1 MRVLVTGA
9 SGHVGGAVVRAL
21 HAAGMTV
28 AAAAR
33 SPLAGL
39 PPEVQPARADLGGPF
54 AETLRPALA
63 GCDAV
68 VHCAAALPP
77 APDDEIAAVN
87 TAATRQLV
95 ALARECGAGQVLFL
109 SSMSLLRRPLELPVT
124 EAHPVAPETAYARS
138 KRDGETA
145 VLTGEAGLTGTVFRI
160 TSPVGPG
167 LRRGTLFSRFVR
179 AAAAGEPLTL
189 HGQGTRR
196 QDYVDVRDIAD
207 AAVRALSLRAGG
219 LFNIASGVP
228 VSNLELAGRCRAVFG
243 GRSEVVFSGL
253 SDPDDG
259 VVWEVCI
266 GKARHTLG
274 WSPGRMLEASIR
286 DCQEAGEGLTRPD
299 RTR

>member
-124 EAHPVAPETAYARS
+124 EAHPVAPDTAYARS
-138 KRDGETA
+138 KLDGETA
-145 VLTGEAGLTGTVFRI
+145 VLDAGGGLTGTVFRI

-167 LRRGTLFSRFVR
+167 LRRDTIFSRFVR

-189 HGQGTRR
+189 NGRGDRR
-196 QDYVDVRDIAD
+196 QDYVDARDIAD
-207 AAVRALSLRAGG
+207 AVVRALSVRAGG
-219 LFNIASGVP
+219 LFNIASGGP
-228 VSNLELAGRCRAVFG
+228 VSNLELAERCRAVFG
-243 GRSEVVFSGL
+243 GRSGIVFSGAP
-253 SDPDDG
+253 DPDDG
-259 VVWEVCI
+259 VVWEVAV

-274 WSPGRMLEASIR
+274 WSPGRTLEASLR
-286 DCQEAGEGLTRPD
+286 DYREAGERLTSPD